1 MAERKYTRM
10 TVEANEVLPTD
21 RIADDAYDIVV
32 VEVRAPYG
40 PYSRRYLVFDIL
52 RDDRRDVAILEH
64 NDDVM
69 IYRYDPYGDWQRA
82 VTILDL
88 EDSLG

>member
-21 RIADDAYDIVV
+21 ILVDDAYDILVT
-32 VEVRAPYG
+32 EVRKPYAD
-40 PYSRRYLVFDIL
+40 RRYLVFEIL

-64 NDDVM
+64 NADVM
-69 IYRYDPYGDWQRA
+69 IYRYDPYGDWERA
-82 VTILDL
+82 VTILNL

>member
-1 MAERKYTRM
+1 MVERKYTCM

-21 RIADDAYDIVV
+21 ILADDAYDIFVT
-32 VEVRAPYG
+32 EVRKPYAD
-40 PYSRRYLVFDIL
+40 RRYLVFEIL

-64 NDDVM
+64 NVDVI